1 MGEKALRG
9 RVVSF
14 SYKGLRWDDGKVES
28 VGVGQ
33 CIGGQDRKGRDGNK
47 VEMKVQFLASLLLS
61 VCVFSAGVE
70 AHVHNHNAGS
80 QRVLKVEDKVVV
92 GKDNNGEPIVIE
104 ELTEGIGEVAAEVE
118 EASETMVT
126 YVFNKLFPFGP
137 AGNALLATTYIS
149 GPPNLI
155 LALIPSDI
163 NVSSLSL
170 LVSFAI
176 GGLLGDVFMHLLP
189 ETFTGQSVDLVVGD
203 QVYVLV
209 DNRKNVLL
217 GIGMFVGFLLFFG
230 IDKLMRIIEHTG
242 NASAGGASGHSHSHS
257 HSHASATSSGLPEE
271 KSGELKQR
279 GAKKDGSAAT
289 ATGAAT
295 ETEAV
300 IANPNASIKT
310 SAYLNLISDF
320 THNITDG
327 LAISS
332 SFYISKSV
340 GCTTAIATFM
350 HEIPHEVG
358 DFALLIQGG
367 FTKWQAM
374 GSQFV
379 TAAGA
384 YLGTFIGIALQQSL
398 EKDRAAAS
406 AMASSLDSSAPTG
419 LFGTSLSYGDMT
431 LPFTAG
437 GFLYIA
443 FSVIPELLETEE
455 DTDRSAELAKFAKQL
470 VCMFLGIGFMAFI
483 ALND

>member
-1 MGEKALRG
+1 
-9 RVVSF
+9 
-14 SYKGLRWDDGKVES
+14 
-28 VGVGQ
+28 
-33 CIGGQDRKGRDGNK
+33 
-47 VEMKVQFLASLLLS
+47 MKLHILTSAVLS
-61 VCVFSAGVE
+61 VCALLVHAE
-70 AHVHNHNAGS
+70 AHVHNNAGN
-80 QRVLKVEDKVVV
+80 QHVLRVEDTVVI
-92 GKDNNGEPIVIE
+92 GKDKDGDTIVIE
-104 ELTEGIGEVAAEVE
+104 GHTEKVVSGNREGAEE
-118 EASETMVT
+118 ETVVT

-137 AGNALLATTYIS
+137 AGNAILATTYIS

-170 LVSFAI
+170 LVSFAV

-203 QVYVLV
+203 NVYVLV
-209 DNRKNVLL
+209 DNRKNVIL
-217 GIGMFVGFLLFFG
+217 GIGMFIGFLLFFG
-230 IDKLMRIIEHTG
+230 IDKLMRILESSGEAGDGGSHT
-242 NASAGGASGHSHSHS
+242 
-257 HSHASATSSGLPEE
+257 HSHAHSHTHASSSSATTSGLSDE
-271 KSGELKQR
+271 KSAELKRRR
-279 GAKKDGSAAT
+279 GKQDDDDDDEGEEEEHRS
-289 ATGAAT
+289 GDD
-295 ETEAV
+295 AV

-379 TAAGA
+379 TAVGA

-398 EKDRAAAS
+398 ERDGVAAAS
-406 AMASSLDSSAPTG
+406 STAADSPAG
-419 LFGTSLSYGDMT
+419 IFGTSLHYGDMT

-443 FSVIPELLETEE
+443 FSVIPELLESKEGADRREE
-455 DTDRSAELAKFAKQL
+455 LKTFGLQL
-470 VCMFLGIGFMAFI
+470 LCMFLGIGFMAFI

>member
-1 MGEKALRG
+1 
-9 RVVSF
+9 
-14 SYKGLRWDDGKVES
+14 
-28 VGVGQ
+28 
-33 CIGGQDRKGRDGNK
+33 
-47 VEMKVQFLASLLLS
+47 MKLQFLASLVLS
-61 VCVFSAGVE
+61 ACVFSAGVE

-80 QRVLKVEDKVVV
+80 QQVLKLEDRVVV
-92 GKDNNGEPIVIE
+92 GKDNNGDPIVIE
-104 ELTEGIGEVAAEVE
+104 ELTETVE
-118 EASETMVT
+118 ETKEVPETMVT

-137 AGNALLATTYIS
+137 AGNAILATTYIS

-217 GIGMFVGFLLFFG
+217 GIGMFIGFLLFFG
-230 IDKLMRIIEHTG
+230 IDKLMRILEHT
-242 NASAGGASGHSHSHS
+242 SGGDGGDGGHSHSHSHS
-257 HSHASATSSGLPEE
+257 HSHASATSSGLSEE

-279 GAKKDGSAAT
+279 GTKKDDADTDAL
-289 ATGAAT
+289 ADT

-384 YLGTFIGIALQQSL
+384 YLGTFIGIALQQSI

-406 AMASSLDSSAPTG
+406 ALASSLDVAAPSSG
-419 LFGTSLSYGDMT
+419 LFGTSLTYGDMT

-455 DTDRSAELAKFAKQL
+455 ETDRSAELAKFAKQL